1 MGRKCKKWEKK
12 KRYVRLELVP
22 VPMPP
27 VDNLELR
34 MREWQLEYDL
44 NTWMKEQF
52 PSEELKLKF
61 LEVRK
66 RYPMITKSQWR
77 EKNIH

>member
-1 MGRKCKKWEKK
+1 
-12 KRYVRLELVP
+12 
-22 VPMPP
+22 MPP